1 MESNV
6 RNLKSLGVT
15 SESFGPVI
23 IPAILN
29 KIPESIRLEVA
40 KVTRAKEWEFES
52 VLRSIHDELLAREQC
67 KFVGKASKPDHAVQ
81 NIDNISGASL
91 HSFAGQK
98 DKLLCIL
105 WR

>member
-23 IPAILN
+23 IPTILN
-29 KIPESIRLEVA
+29 KIPERIRLEVA

-52 VLRSIHDELLAREQC
+52 VLRC

-81 NIDNISGASL
+81 NIDNISEEQVCTRLQVIKG
-91 HSFAGQK
+91 
-98 DKLLCIL
+98 
-105 WR
+105 